1 MAETLGIEV
10 AYAIAAR
17 QWLLACRVPQGVTL
31 REALRLSGIAAQVP
45 GLDIESCPVGVFG
58 KVVADPQQRQV
69 EEGERLE
76 IYRPLLVDP
85 KAMRR
90 QRAERAKAARG

>member
-1 MAETLGIEV
+1 MAETLRIEV
-10 AYAIAAR
+10 AYATAER
-17 QWLLACRVPQGVTL
+17 QWLLACLVPHGVTL

-58 KVVADPQQRQV
+58 KVVAEPHQRQV

-90 QRAERAKAARG
+90 QRAEKAKAARG

>member
-10 AYAIAAR
+10 AYATAER
-17 QWLLACRVPQGVTL
+17 QWLLACRVPHGVTL
-31 REALRLSGIAAQVP
+31 REALRLSGIAALVP
-45 GLDIESCPVGVFG
+45 GLDIEGCPVGVFG
-58 KVVADPQQRQV
+58 KVVAEPHQRQV

-90 QRAERAKAARG
+90 QRAEKAKAARG